1 MNLCYL
7 PSVDFNGPECW
18 VYLVLSEQSLV
29 VPSRDVQVVQE
40 PEHLNLLRQGVNAPL
55 DRVQDK
61 TPQSFGRDFLQQ
73 KKSIQ
78 QQHIRLFLSVV

>member
-1 MNLCYL
+1 M
-7 PSVDFNGPECW
+7 
-18 VYLVLSEQSLV
+18 YLVLSEQSLV

-61 TPQSFGRDFLQQ
+61 TPQSFGRDFLQ
-73 KKSIQ
+73 KKKNRIVFNNTYQTVSIRRV
-78 QQHIRLFLSVV
+78 ILSSNSQVI